1 MRNIFTLLA
10 LLVFGTILSKNH
22 AQTYSIYPTPQK
34 VVETGEAIELTQQ
47 INVIC
52 ESGIGEVTR
61 NRMKEVLEEAGY
73 TIAFSTNPSQTNTNL
88 YIGIN
93 GSDGAADRYAVE
105 NNLPLAVFDT
115 GDNKFGVMIKA
126 PNFTPLPRSNKY
138 WSKPAVTRS
147 VKSLSKI
154 IHTLNTV
161 ESWKDST
168 DTPTR

>member
-61 NRMKEVLEEAGY
+61 NRMKEVQRSRIYHRILHK
-73 TIAFSTNPSQTNTNL
+73 PV
-88 YIGIN
+88 
-93 GSDGAADRYAVE
+93 ADEYE
-105 NNLPLAVFDT
+105 PLHRNQRLGRCSRPLCRRKQF
-115 GDNKFGVMIKA
+115 A
-126 PNFTPLPRSNKY
+126 PCRF
-138 WSKPAVTRS
+138 
-147 VKSLSKI
+147 
-154 IHTLNTV
+154 
-161 ESWKDST
+161 
-168 DTPTR
+168 

>member
-10 LLVFGTILSKNH
+10 LLVFGTILCKNH
-22 AQTYSIYPTPQK
+22 AQTYTIYPTPQK
-34 VVETGEAIELTQQ
+34 ISEAGETVELTQQ

-105 NNLPLAVFDT
+105 NNLSLAVFET
-115 GDNKFGVMIKA
+115 GDNKFDPYLRILRLCHARTNIGA
-126 PNFTPLPRSNKY
+126 NR
-138 WSKPAVTRS
+138 R
-147 VKSLSKI
+147 
-154 IHTLNTV
+154 
-161 ESWKDST
+161 
-168 DTPTR
+168 